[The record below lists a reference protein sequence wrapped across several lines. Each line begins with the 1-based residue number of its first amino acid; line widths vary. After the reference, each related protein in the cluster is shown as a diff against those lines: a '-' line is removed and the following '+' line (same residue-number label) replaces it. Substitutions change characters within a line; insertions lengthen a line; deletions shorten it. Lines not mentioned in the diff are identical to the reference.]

1 MKNNVYPE
9 LMVDPTRTESVLT
22 TSGGVLLTKT
32 VQVSGL
38 GAELTAAM
46 APWRTA
52 ATVHDPAK
60 IVLDLAL
67 TLATGGDCVADVA
80 TVRAQP
86 QLYGQ
91 VASDPTISRVIS
103 RLATDVEA
111 VSTAISAARAAAR
124 ERVWGIARPL
134 EGTAGSIDGGLVIVD
149 LDATT
154 VTAGSAKEQAQKT
167 YKRVFGHS
175 PMCSFVD
182 HGAYGTGE
190 TLNLDLRRGG
200 ASPKGADM
208 HIAALEA
215 ALAQLPAA
223 ERAQVLIRT
232 DSAGCAKKFLA
243 HLTEQNLQYSV
254 GFTISELVKDAL
266 DVLPE
271 AAWVTAINTDD
282 ADPRADA
289 QVAEITD
296 HMPRSV
302 RDTETA
308 YQPWPPGMR
317 LIARREYPHN
327 GAQHLITDI
336 EGRRYTVFATNTR
349 GRGWTLPIL
358 ELRHRQRA
366 RAEDRIRCL
375 KDTGMANL
383 PFDSFA
389 KNQLWLDIVALAS
402 DLIAWT
408 QTLGYHRHDPIRR
421 WEPKRLR
428 HRLFTVGGK
437 IITHARTTTL
447 RLPTDWPYN
456 HHIRHGWQRLT
467 A

>member
-1 MKNNVYPE
+1 M
-9 LMVDPTRTESVLT
+9 T

-32 VQVSGL
+32 VQVCGL
-38 GAELTAAM
+38 GAALTAAM
-46 APWRTA
+46 APWRTT

-60 IVLDLAL
+60 IVLDLAM

-91 VASDPTISRVIS
+91 VASDPTISRVIT
-103 RLATDVEA
+103 RLAADVEA
-111 VSTAISAARAAAR
+111 VSTAIGAARAAAR
-124 ERVWGIARPL
+124 ERVWDIARPL
-134 EGTAGSIDGGLVIVD
+134 EGAAGSVDGGLVTVD

-208 HIAALEA
+208 HIAATERA
-215 ALAQLPAA
+215 VAQLPAA
-223 ERAQVLIRT
+223 ERAHVLIRT
-232 DSAGCAKKFLA
+232 DSAGCAKEFLA
-243 HLTEQNLQYSV
+243 YLAEQNLQYSV
-254 GFTISELVKDAL
+254 GFTITELVKEAL

-271 AAWVTAINTDD
+271 AAWVTAVNNAD

-289 QVAEITD
+289 QVAEITRYL
-296 HMPRSV
+296 PPATRAAEPGYKS
-302 RDTETA
+302 
-308 YQPWPPGMR
+308 WPSGMR
-317 LIARREYPHN
+317 LIVRREYPHN

-349 GRGWTLPIL
+349 GRGWTLPTL

-383 PFDSFA
+383 PFEEFA

-402 DLIAWT
+402 DLLAWT
-408 QTLGYHRHDPIRR
+408 QTLGYTRHDPIRR

-428 HRLFTVGGK
+428 HRLLTVAGK

-456 HHIRHGWQRLT
+456 HHIHHGWQRLT